1 MCVGKWHLGDLPQF
15 LPTSRGFDSYYGIPY
30 SNDQSPSIL
39 MQNTA
44 VIESPVVLNTLTQ
57 RYTQQATDFIKNSKN
72 SPFFLYFAHTFPHI
86 PLAASPAFLG
96 KSGLGLYGDV
106 VEEIDWSVGQ
116 VLQSL
121 KDNGVDNNTLVMFTS
136 DNGPWFL
143 GSPGKLRGRKGWS
156 YEGGVREPFIS
167 PVFQAGFPPVPRPGE
182 SPDALPVRSRPPWT
196 SCRPLRRSAGQRLR
210 AQL

>member
-1 MCVGKWHLGDLPQF
+1 MAPGDRPQF

-30 SNDQSPSIL
+30 SNDQSPSVL
-39 MQNTA
+39 MQNTT

-57 RYTQQATDFIKNSKN
+57 RYTQQADEFHPEFQKRS
-72 SPFFLYFAHTFPHI
+72 FLLIYGAYLPAH
-86 PLAASPAFLG
+86 PAGRIIAFQG

-143 GSPGKLRGRKGWS
+143 GSPGKLRGTQGL
-156 YEGGVREPFIS
+156 E
-167 PVFQAGFPPVPRPGE
+167 
-182 SPDALPVRSRPPWT
+182 L
-196 SCRPLRRSAGQRLR
+196 
-210 AQL
+210 